1 MNIATELTALYLQ
14 RHYKRC
20 GQLSRCPLI
29 PLGPILASPPLPVHY
44 ASRVQSAADNV
55 IPNAGEVLDATSPN
69 QYNRVLLKVVPL
81 SRDIGSHLQPI
92 GKAYA
97 SHLPEG

>member
-14 RHYKRC
+14 RHHRRY
-20 GQLSRCPLI
+20 GQFSRCPLI
-29 PLGPILASPPLPVHY
+29 PLGPILAPPPLPGHY
-44 ASRVQSAADNV
+44 TSRVQSAADNV
-55 IPNAGEVLDATSPN
+55 IPNAGEVLDTTSPN
-69 QYNRVLLKVVPL
+69 QYNRVFLEVVPL
-81 SRDIGSHLQPI
+81 SRDIGGHLQPI